1 MSDQTCGGFTLQ
13 LRSTRIRLAS
23 AVTAVL
29 AVTALGAGTL
39 AAAPA
44 AFAATSAPSGQAD
57 ATFPPYPEGSSLAGA
72 GTSGFFTYDYDS
84 VDRITD
90 LVWTPYDG
98 GASKRFR
105 HPKNGGYALA
115 GNDVAVVGDDSWPEA
130 MQSIT
135 LWNMAD
141 PAAPGVDIDLG
152 ALGGGYLATLS
163 PTSVLA
169 QITNTDGTAELRVV
183 TKDGATTTTR
193 KITGLPADATEFSG
207 STVLGGSVLVRYAAG
222 PPDARTGHR
231 ALIDVA
237 AGTVTETYS
246 SAKSGYN
253 NDSGHLTFSASH
265 VAWLDQTDNNE
276 VYVTSVDRKTG
287 EEKKTDLGYSSD
299 EWYYELVGDWLVYGA
314 YWAPAKA
321 VSLTTGETRDLGV
334 TGPESAPSSDG
345 SAVLRGSRDADGDG
359 LFRVAAGTDGTLTVT
374 KVAETVTP
382 VTPLEIQQVRVPD
395 TAELD
400 KTGGKVTLGWTLSRA
415 DAYLDVTLTHI
426 ATGKEFTKRVTAP
439 ATDTLFSF
447 DWDGVIAGVD
457 APNGTYAVE
466 AEATPLDGIGEPAY
480 QGWKMNVVRTADP
493 HDYTDNG
500 STDVLARDAS
510 GVLWRDDLRDRPV
523 NGQVKSAQRAKI
535 GSGWGVYKQI
545 EAVGNVGGAAPGDL
559 IAVDGS
565 GVQWLYLGKGDGTF
579 APRVKVGTGWQIYN
593 KIAGGSDLDGDGR
606 PDLVATDGAGA
617 LWFYKGTGSY
627 AKPYAPRVSLGGN
640 WQGYNQLTAVGN
652 IAGTAAG
659 DMVARDTS
667 GTLWLYQGNG
677 TGGFAPR
684 VKIGGGWGAYSQL
697 VGAGDL
703 DNDGRRDL
711 IAYGSAGTYVYR
723 STGTITVPFAR
734 QSTTLYAG
742 EGSKFNNVL

>member
-1 MSDQTCGGFTLQ
+1 MQF
-13 LRSTRIRLAS
+13 RSTSSRLTT

-39 AAAPA
+39 TAAPA
-44 AFAATSAPSGQAD
+44 AFAATSASSEQAD
-57 ATFPPYPEGSSLAGA
+57 ATLPVYPEGSSLAGA
-72 GTSGFFTYDYDS
+72 GTSGFFTYDYDY

-98 GASKRFR
+98 GASKRLR
-105 HPKNGGYALA
+105 HPKDGGYALT

-130 MQSIT
+130 MRSIT

-152 ALGGGYLATLS
+152 ALNGTYVAALS

-169 QITNTDGTAELRVV
+169 HIQKADGTSELRVV

-193 KITGLPADATEFSG
+193 KITGLPADATEISG

-222 PPDARTGHR
+222 PPGARTGHR

-253 NDSGHLTFSASH
+253 EDSGHLTFSASQ
-265 VAWLDQTDNNE
+265 VAWLDQTDDNE

-287 EEKKTDLGYSSD
+287 EEKKTVLGDSVD

-314 YWAPAKA
+314 YWTPAKA
-321 VSLTTGETRDLGV
+321 VSLATGAVTDLGV
-334 TGPESAPSSDG
+334 TGPESAPSADG
-345 SAVLRGSRDADGDG
+345 SAVLRGSRAADGDG
-359 LFRVAAGTDGTLTVT
+359 LFRVAVAENGTPTVT
-374 KVAETVTP
+374 KLAATGKPVA
-382 VTPLEIQQVRVPD
+382 PLSIQQVHVPD
-395 TAELD
+395 TVDLD

-415 DAYLDVTLTHI
+415 DAYLDVTLTHT
-426 ATGKEFTKRVTAP
+426 ATGKEFTKRLTAP
-439 ATDTLFSF
+439 ASGTLFSF
-447 DWDGVIAGVD
+447 DWDGVIAGLD

-466 AEATPLDGIGEPAY
+466 AEATPVDGIGDPAS
-480 QGWKMNVVRTADP
+480 QGWLMNVTRAANP
-493 HDYTDNG
+493 HDYTNNG
-500 STDVLARDAS
+500 STDVLARDAA

-523 NGQVKSAQRAKI
+523 NGQVKPALRTKI
-535 GSGWGVYKQI
+535 GGGWNTYRQI
-545 EAVGNVGGAAPGDL
+545 EAVGNVGGAATGDL
-559 IAVDGS
+559 IAVDTA

-579 APRVKVGTGWQIYN
+579 ATRVKVGTGWQIYN

-606 PDLVATDGAGA
+606 ADLVATDSAGT
-617 LWFYKGTGSY
+617 LWFYKGTGNY
-627 AKPYAPRVSLGGN
+627 AKPYAARVSRGGS

-652 IAGTAAG
+652 IAGSAAG
-659 DMVARDTS
+659 DLIARDTS
-667 GTLWLYQGNG
+667 GVLWLYQGNG
-677 TGGFAPR
+677 TGGFSLR
-684 VKIGGGWGAYSQL
+684 VRIGGGWGAFSQL

-703 DNDGRRDL
+703 DNDGRPDL
-711 IAYGSAGTYVYR
+711 IAYGSGGTYVYR
-723 STGTITVPFAR
+723 STGSATAPFSR
-734 QSTTLYAG
+734 QTTSLYAG
-742 EGSKFNNVL
+742 EGTKFNSVL